1 MNVALIFAGGTGIRM
16 NSKAK
21 PKQFLELYGKPIIIY
36 TLEIFEGHPE
46 IDRIVVVCI
55 EEWIEYLKKLI
66 RRYNMQKV
74 MAIIPG
80 GRNTQESQ
88 YKGLK
93 EICSLEE
100 TNEETI
106 VLVHDGVRPLV
117 DAETIS
123 KNIESVKQYSSAI
136 TVTPAIETIIYVDK
150 REYMNDV
157 IDRKQCRMAKA
168 PQSFFAKEL
177 YQVHLQAIQDKKLDF
192 IDSACL
198 LQEYGWKLHT
208 VEGNK
213 ENIKIT
219 TPVDF
224 YLFRAITE
232 AKENSQIWGI

>member
-1 MNVALIFAGGTGIRM
+1 MNVALIFAGGAGVRM
-16 NSKAK
+16 NSRAK
-21 PKQFLELYGKPIIIY
+21 PKQFLELHGKPIIIY
-36 TLEIFEGHPE
+36 TLEVFEDHPE
-46 IDRIVVVCI
+46 IDRIVVVCL
-55 EEWIEYLKKLI
+55 EEWIEYLNRLI
-66 RRYNMQKV
+66 ENYNLNKV
-74 MAIIPG
+74 AAVIPG

-93 EICSLEE
+93 EICSWKE
-100 TNEETI
+100 TNKETI

-117 DAETIS
+117 DTETIT
-123 KNIESVKQYSSAI
+123 KNIESVKEYSSAI

-150 REYMNDV
+150 KEYMNDV

-168 PQSFFAKEL
+168 PQSFFAEEL
-177 YQVHLQAIQDKKLDF
+177 FEAHLQAIRDNKLEF

-208 VEGNK
+208 IEGNM

>member
-16 NSKAK
+16 NSSAK
-21 PKQFLELYGKPIIIY
+21 PKQFLELHGKPIIIY
-36 TLEIFEGHPE
+36 TLEIFEYHLE
-46 IDRIVVVCI
+46 IDKIIVVCL
-55 EEWIEYLKKLI
+55 EEWIGYLNRLIKHYHLKK
-66 RRYNMQKV
+66 V
-74 MAIIPG
+74 VAVIPG

-93 EICSLEE
+93 EICSWEE
-100 TNEETI
+100 TDKETI

-117 DAETIS
+117 DEETITR
-123 KNIESVKQYSSAI
+123 NIESVKKYASAI

-150 REYMNDV
+150 KEYLNDV
-157 IDRKQCRMAKA
+157 IDRNQCRMAKA
-168 PQSFFAKEL
+168 PQSFFAQDL
-177 YQVHLQAIQDKKLDF
+177 YHIHLQAIRDNKRDF

-198 LQEYGWKLHT
+198 FQYYGRKLHT

-219 TPVDF
+219 TPIDF